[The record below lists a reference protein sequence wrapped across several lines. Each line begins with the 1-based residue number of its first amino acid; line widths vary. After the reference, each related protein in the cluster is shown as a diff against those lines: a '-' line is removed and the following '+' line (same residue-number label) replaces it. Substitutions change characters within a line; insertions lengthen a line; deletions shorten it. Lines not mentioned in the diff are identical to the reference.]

1 MKSSYIIHLQIVH
14 VWNVGMAKLMK
25 RRSHLSKLFL
35 LMNFMAL
42 QVNAIQTVNLVE
54 LCDQTIQGDGII
66 VNSHQ
71 DSRKYYFV
79 TVGTD
84 CHLTMQ
90 AASDRDRV
98 QFHFRFFLVYSLLRV
113 SAFNQHHLSPTTL
126 LPEASKSISFPG
138 HARPGYHSDLTAME
152 VNGDPCH
159 AGSYVQFYDGKH
171 KGSPPIGPPLCGKS
185 LPSPVIST
193 GNYLTLRLVTRGT
206 QPRVD
211 FVGDFTSIR
220 LGQELF
226 AQTRESE
233 VTSSPSTNR
242 PLMPPANQSCGT
254 PDTSLEP
261 DSVTDSKTDVL
272 WLILYI
278 TLGLLVGTLVM
289 CWCCWSPGWFLW
301 RVSICR
307 FLPCCNSTCASF
319 HLCDSRKE
327 FRLAKVTPQGPTGAA
342 TF

>member
-1 MKSSYIIHLQIVH
+1 MLCLMEFLKLIWQYILI
-14 VWNVGMAKLMK
+14 
-25 RRSHLSKLFL
+25 
-35 LMNFMAL
+35 
-42 QVNAIQTVNLVE
+42 VNLVD
-54 LCDQTIQGDGII
+54 LCDRTIQGDRTT

-90 AASDRDRV
+90 ALSDRDRV
-98 QFHFRFFLVYSLLRV
+98 RFHFRSFLVYSLLRV

-126 LPEASKSISFPG
+126 LPEASKSIPLPG
-138 HARPGYHSDLTAME
+138 HARPGYRSDLTAME

-159 AGSYVQFYDGKH
+159 AGSYVQFYDGKN

-220 LGQELF
+220 LGK
-226 AQTRESE
+226 R
-233 VTSSPSTNR
+233 
-242 PLMPPANQSCGT
+242 
-254 PDTSLEP
+254 
-261 DSVTDSKTDVL
+261 
-272 WLILYI
+272 WL
-278 TLGLLVGTLVM
+278 
-289 CWCCWSPGWFLW
+289 S
-301 RVSICR
+301 
-307 FLPCCNSTCASF
+307 
-319 HLCDSRKE
+319 
-327 FRLAKVTPQGPTGAA
+327 
-342 TF
+342 